1 MKQKKPKKICPN
13 TVLCHQS
20 QIKMSKKIRICKLR
34 GLFAV
39 TTRQLQ
45 SFIVFPHINIL
56 NYNILSQDMVHF
68 LKLTT
73 AVSKRWNFSEYLRV

>member
-1 MKQKKPKKICPN
+1 
-13 TVLCHQS
+13 
-20 QIKMSKKIRICKLR
+20 MSKKIRICKLR

-45 SFIVFPHINIL
+45 SFIVSPHINIL
-56 NYNILSQDMVHF
+56 NDNILSQDIVQF

-73 AVSKRWNFSEYLRV
+73 AVRKRQDFSEYL